1 MGAPSQRADD
11 MAEVL
16 HRREGRIQ
24 RLTANGVDDE
34 VEALALRARF
44 EILLDRLLAVV
55 YRSRTQTGDD

>member
-1 MGAPSQRADD
+1 